1 MSNQYLHDDKQS
13 IKQPDKTAD
22 ITTHDTPITLAEIN
36 QPLTDNSV
44 TRMQQTVGNTAV
56 QRIIAQRSGGGQA
69 EVDDE
74 IANNIHSQR
83 GSGHNLDED
92 IAAKAGNVM
101 GQDFSNV
108 RVHTDSNADTLS
120 RQLNAKAFTTGN
132 DIFFQQGTYNPS
144 SSEGQHLISH
154 ELTHVVQQGASVP
167 SIQGKLTVNDPNDQ
181 YETEADHVADMV
193 MSSPDI
199 QRQGDFIEEE
209 EEEMVQRQP
218 IEEEEEM
225 LME

>member
-1 MSNQYLHDDKQS
+1 MSNQYLHDDKQN

-22 ITTHDTPITLAEIN
+22 TTTHDTPITLAEIN

-56 QRIIAQRSGGGQA
+56 QRIIAQRSGEGQA

-83 GSGHNLDED
+83 SGGHNLDED
-92 IAAKAGNVM
+92 IAAKAGSVM

-108 RVHTDSNADTLS
+108 RVHTDSHADTLS

-132 DIFFQQGTYNPS
+132 DIFFQQGAYNPS

-209 EEEMVQRQP
+209 EEMVQRQP
-218 IEEEEEM
+218 VEEEEEM
-225 LME
+225 LE